1 MNGGNRLASYKMNR
15 SSLRNNWLEFKSSWN
30 LPIIL
35 EVSIEYASIFIYYIY
50 TWLFNSFINF
60 ELPLFRGQ
68 ILQHLLQCNARVGGW
83 TFPQDSFYF
92 LCIFLL
98 GNITIYCMI
107 ELLVIMPIYVFYNLD
122 NLCTILFCFV
132 RVCALLRVSAIK
144 WYSTT
149 NFWFWLLHTFEV

>member
-1 MNGGNRLASYKMNR
+1 MFTYLCDRE
-15 SSLRNNWLEFKSSWN
+15 SS
-30 LPIIL
+30 PIL
-35 EVSIEYASIFIYYIY
+35 VQLQYIY
-50 TWLFNSFINF
+50 IANYSK
-60 ELPLFRGQ
+60 
-68 ILQHLLQCNARVGGW
+68 LLQSLNFLFLEAKPFNVFFIAMQGWVGGRE
-83 TFPQDSFYF
+83 FPQDSFYF

-144 WYSTT
+144 
-149 NFWFWLLHTFEV
+149 